1 MEQPFCH
8 CLFMLY
14 QFVLACNSRGL
25 KAYTIAVLRFSC
37 REVEHSTAPVLQLL
51 QRLGVRAVDHMT

>member
-1 MEQPFCH
+1 MQ
-8 CLFMLY
+8 Y

-25 KAYTIAVLRFSC
+25 EAYTIAVLRFSC

-51 QRLGVRAVDHMT
+51 QRLGVRAVDHKT